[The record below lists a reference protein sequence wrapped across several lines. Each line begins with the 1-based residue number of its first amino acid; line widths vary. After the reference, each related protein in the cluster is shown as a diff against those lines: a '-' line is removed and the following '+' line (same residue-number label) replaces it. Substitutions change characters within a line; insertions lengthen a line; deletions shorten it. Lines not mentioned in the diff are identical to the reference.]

1 MHYLGF
7 DLETGG
13 LNEDEHTIMEA
24 YFAIWDEKWNLLE
37 DLELHMTDDN
47 GNVNAEQE
55 ALDITG
61 INLAEHME
69 RPDLLTYSQGR
80 EKLEEMLQRHKIP
93 NKRTHYRFLGQNIA
107 GFDIPFLKRQGFMSA
122 EQMKKAGINHNP
134 IDTTI
139 LVTWLKSIGVLPSD
153 VGSITSL
160 VKYFELP
167 EGKAHTAKDDVHMQ
181 KAIYV
186 KLCDL
191 LRASM
196 LNNLTQGNAES
207 DLLKI
212 VEL

>member
-13 LNEDEHTIMEA
+13 LDETKNTIMEA
-24 YFAIWDEKWNLLE
+24 YYAIWDENWNLLE
-37 DLELHMTDDN
+37 DLELHMTDDE

-61 INLAEHME
+61 INLEEHMA
-69 RPDLLTYSQGR
+69 RPDLVTYSQGR
-80 EKLEEMLQRHKIP
+80 AKLEEMLQRHKIP
-93 NKRTHYRFLGQNIA
+93 KKRTHYRFLGQNIA
-107 GFDIPFLKRQGFMSA
+107 GFDIPFMKHQGFMNP

-139 LVTWLKSIGVLPSD
+139 LVTWLKQIGILPTS
-153 VGSITSL
+153 VGSIGSL
-160 VKYFELP
+160 IEYFGLP
-167 EGKAHTAKDDVHMQ
+167 QGKLHSAKDDVLMQ
-181 KAIYV
+181 KEIYIR
-186 KLCDL
+186 LCDIM
-191 LRASM
+191 RKSTVA
-196 LNNLTQGNAES
+196 NLGSVDS